1 MVSSHIC
8 FSGTYSSSNVMK
20 DKWRLAALVVY
31 LVICVYDFMV
41 VPIYYGIARM
51 GLDLADYMS
60 HLQAI
65 EDPLVQMEYLKK
77 LVSQHEPFTLKGGG
91 LFHLSFGAILTGSA
105 LGGGK

>member
-1 MVSSHIC
+1 
-8 FSGTYSSSNVMK
+8 MK
-20 DKWRLAALVVY
+20 DKWRLAALIVY
-31 LVICVYDFMV
+31 LVICVYDFML

-60 HLQAI
+60 HLTAI

-77 LVSQHEPFTLKGGG
+77 LVSQHEPFTLQGGG

-105 LGGGK
+105 VKGK

>member
-1 MVSSHIC
+1 
-8 FSGTYSSSNVMK
+8 MK
-20 DKWRLAALVVY
+20 DKWRLAALIVY
-31 LVICVYDFMV
+31 LVICVYDFML

-51 GLDLADYMS
+51 DLDLADYMQYLS
-60 HLQAI
+60 II

-105 LGGGK
+105 LGGDK

>member
-1 MVSSHIC
+1 M
-8 FSGTYSSSNVMK
+8 T
-20 DKWRLAALVVY
+20 DKWRWTALIVY

-60 HLQAI
+60 HLQEI

-77 LVSQHEPFTLKGGG
+77 TCITTRTIYIEGRWTVSF
-91 LFHLSFGAILTGSA
+91 ILWCNTYR
-105 LGGGK
+105 

>member
-1 MVSSHIC
+1 MI
-8 FSGTYSSSNVMK
+8 
-20 DKWRLAALVVY
+20 WRNIVVTVY
-31 LVICVYDFMV
+31 LIICIYDFMF

-91 LFHLSFGAILTGSA
+91 IFHLSFGALLTGSVF
-105 LGGGK
+105 GKKD

>member
-8 FSGTYSSSNVMK
+8 FSGTYSSSNVMT
-20 DKWRLAALVVY
+20 DKWRWTALIVY

-60 HLQAI
+60 HLQEI

-91 LFHLSFGAILTGSA
+91 LFHLSFGAILTAST
-105 LGGGK
+105 LNK